1 MITDCKKPWANKETG
16 EVDNEIA
23 WTENYLLQLREQ
35 VTFQESRLA
44 RYKEYKAFWVR
55 FINYCHT
62 GE

>member
-1 MITDCKKPWANKETG
+1 MIIDCKKPWANKETG

-23 WTENYLLQLREQ
+23 WTKNYLATLYSQ
-35 VTFQESRLA
+35 VEHQEARLA
-44 RYKEYKAFWVR
+44 EYEEYKAWWVR